1 MRVMVWVMRH
11 RVRASRAVDPQGFV
25 FRIES
30 SSSNA
35 CSVNT
40 SVVCEDR
47 GGDAWTNKGESF

>member
-1 MRVMVWVMRH
+1 MVWVMRH

-47 GGDAWTNKGESF
+47 GGDAWTNKGKSF

>member
-1 MRVMVWVMRH
+1 MVLVMRH

-47 GGDAWTNKGESF
+47 GGYRGDAWTNKGKSF